1 MIAPLDALDYM
12 TRMEEIVAKPEEQV
26 TDSIERLIRIAYFS
40 GRRDMI
46 EEEIQRQREKVSA

>member
-40 GRRDMI
+40 GRKDMI
-46 EEEIQRQREKVSA
+46 AEEIQRQREKVSA